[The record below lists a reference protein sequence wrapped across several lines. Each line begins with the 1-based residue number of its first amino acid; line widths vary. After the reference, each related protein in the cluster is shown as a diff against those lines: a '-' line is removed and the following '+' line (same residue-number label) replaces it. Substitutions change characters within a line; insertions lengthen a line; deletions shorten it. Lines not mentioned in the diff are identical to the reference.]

1 MLKYI
6 IQILVL
12 TILCQ
17 INCAFAKNNA
27 LEQLN
32 HLLVQEEDIP
42 QDNLIVELK
51 NNTIYIGGNIN
62 TRLQANKV
70 IELASTIEGVDD
82 VNTDALIIESSKEF
96 LTDAY
101 ITAKARGKIKYLE
114 LSSQIKP
121 GYEIHIETTNAIV
134 HIFGN
139 ITEKNDST
147 IIEKAIADIIDVKGV
162 KTNLTYKCK

>member
-1 MLKYI
+1 
-6 IQILVL
+6 
-12 TILCQ
+12 
-17 INCAFAKNNA
+17 
-27 LEQLN
+27 
-32 HLLVQEEDIP
+32 
-42 QDNLIVELK
+42 
-51 NNTIYIGGNIN
+51 
-62 TRLQANKV
+62 
-70 IELASTIEGVDD
+70 
-82 VNTDALIIESSKEF
+82 
-96 LTDAY
+96 Y